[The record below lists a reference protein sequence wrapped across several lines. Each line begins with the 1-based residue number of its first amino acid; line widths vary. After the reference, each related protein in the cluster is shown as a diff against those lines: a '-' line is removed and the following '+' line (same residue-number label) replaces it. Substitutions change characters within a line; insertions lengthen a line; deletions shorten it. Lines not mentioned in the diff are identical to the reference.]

1 MRLCVETNDM
11 VTVAPS
17 TSAAASVRL
26 CVETTSYRISSF
38 STRQP
43 PPCGCVLKHLL
54 HNYSQS
60 YIRAAAFGRL
70 CVETL
75 VQRAKAHEERQQPPS
90 GGCVLKQ
97 AHFIVIFHPHLQPP
111 SGGCVLKQARF
122 IVIFHPHLQQPSG
135 GCVLKLCESGLVLRL
150 CRQSPSGGCVLK
162 HLDVVHHCTVTGGS
176 RLRAAVC

>member
-97 AHFIVIFHPHLQPP
+97 A
-111 SGGCVLKQARF
+111 RF